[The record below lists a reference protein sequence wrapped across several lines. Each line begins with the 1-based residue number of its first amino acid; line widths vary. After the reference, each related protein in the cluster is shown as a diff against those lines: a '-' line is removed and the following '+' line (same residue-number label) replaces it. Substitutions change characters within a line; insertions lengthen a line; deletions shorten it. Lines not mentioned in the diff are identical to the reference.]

1 MWYLLNLRS
10 LVERKYLQGFFLC
23 LTFFFQRWDGGDGV
37 AGAAARTVQI
47 VGDEK
52 RKWKRLVNPVYF
64 YNYVFTMLLAALC
77 RLHHLLSRYYNF

>member
-64 YNYVFTMLLAALC
+64 TTM
-77 RLHHLLSRYYNF
+77 F